1 MRAKNSMVKN
11 IQASLQYAK
20 ISINFDDAVK
30 NILVVLRHPHPSYNT
45 WVYTY
50 VHVHSD
56 DGELWSQ
63 ILKMKI
69 QYVVQFDILSHQ
81 MLCEIGIYI

>member
-1 MRAKNSMVKN
+1 MCAKNSMVKN

-50 VHVHSD
+50 VHVHAD
-56 DGELWSQ
+56 DEEL
-63 ILKMKI
+63 
-69 QYVVQFDILSHQ
+69 
-81 MLCEIGIYI
+81 